1 MSAQQE
7 VQRIAARP
15 GRNKQR
21 LARLVT
27 EVLAPAPTVAG
38 LLLVVAWRSTPT
50 AAEAV
55 KWGLLA
61 SLFASVIPFLFILR
75 GVMRRRLTDHHVR
88 LREQRPIPL
97 IVGAASVLIG
107 LGLLAWAGAPREIVA
122 LVAAMLVGLVTSTL
136 VTLFWKLSIHTA
148 VTAGA
153 LVILVLVFGRAFLVM
168 TPVVGLVGWARVAS
182 GDHDLGQVLAGAALG
197 TTVAGVVFS
206 LLR

>member
-1 MSAQQE
+1 MSTQQE
-7 VQRIAARP
+7 VQRFAARP
-15 GRNKQR
+15 HRNKQR

-38 LLLVVAWRSTPT
+38 LLLIVAWRSAPT

-75 GVMRRRLTDHHVR
+75 GVRRRRLTDHHVR
-88 LREQRPIPL
+88 LREQRPVPL
-97 IVGAASVLIG
+97 LVGTASVLIG
-107 LGLLAWAGAPREIVA
+107 LGLLARWGAPREVVA
-122 LVAAMLVGLVTSTL
+122 LVAAMLVGLVTSML
-136 VTLFWKLSIHTA
+136 VTLFWKLLIHTA
-148 VTAGA
+148 VSAGA
-153 LVILVLVFGRAFLVM
+153 LVILVLVFGRWFLAM
-168 TPVVGLVGWARVAS
+168 TPVVGLVGWVAS
-182 GDHDLGQVLAGAALG
+182 GDHDVGQVLAGAALG

>member
-1 MSAQQE
+1 MSTQQE
-7 VQRIAARP
+7 VQRLAVPPRMK
-15 GRNKQR
+15 KQR
-21 LARLVT
+21 LARVVT

-38 LLLVVAWRSTPT
+38 LLLVVAWRSAPT

-107 LGLLAWAGAPREIVA
+107 LGLLAWSGAPREMVA

-153 LVILVLVFGRAFLVM
+153 LVILVLVFGRAFLAM

>member
-1 MSAQQE
+1 MSTHQQI
-7 VQRIAARP
+7 QRVAVRP
-15 GRNKQR
+15 HTSKQR

-38 LLLVVAWRSTPT
+38 LLLAVAWRSTPT

-97 IVGAASVLIG
+97 LVGAASVLIG
-107 LGLLAWAGAPREIVA
+107 LGLLAWWGAPRELVA
-122 LVAAMLVGLVTSTL
+122 LVAAMLVGLVTSML

-148 VTAGA
+148 VSAGA
-153 LVILVLVFGRAFLVM
+153 LVILVLVFGRGFFAL
-168 TPVVGLVGWARVAS
+168 TPLVGLVGWARVAS
-182 GDHDLGQVLAGAALG
+182 GDHDVGQVFAGAALG
-197 TTVAGVVFS
+197 STVAGAVFS

>member
-1 MSAQQE
+1 MSVQQE
-7 VQRIAARP
+7 VHEVTARP
-15 GRNKQR
+15 STIKQR
-21 LARLVT
+21 LARVVT

-38 LLLVVAWRSTPT
+38 LLLLVAWRSAPN

-88 LREQRPIPL
+88 VREQRPIPL
-97 IVGAASVLIG
+97 LFGIASVLIG
-107 LGLLAWAGAPREIVA
+107 LGLLAWAGAPRELVA
-122 LVAAMLVGLVTSTL
+122 LVAAMLVGLVTSLL
-136 VTLFWKLSIHTA
+136 VTLFWKLSVHTA

-153 LVILVLVFGRAFLVM
+153 LMILVLVFGRWLLAL
-168 TPVVGLVGWARVAS
+168 TPVVGLVGWARVAT
-182 GDHDLGQVLAGAALG
+182 GDHDVGQVLGGAALG
-197 TTVAGVVFS
+197 TAVAGVVFS

>member
-153 LVILVLVFGRAFLVM
+153 LVILVLVFGRAFLAM

>member
-1 MSAQQE
+1 MSVQQD
-7 VQRIAARP
+7 VHHVPTRP
-15 GRNKQR
+15 RTNKQR

-38 LLLVVAWRSTPT
+38 LLLIVAWRSAPT

-61 SLFASVIPFLFILR
+61 TLFASVIPFLFILR

-97 IVGAASVLIG
+97 LVGIASVLIG
-107 LGLLAWAGAPREIVA
+107 LWLLSWLGAPRELVA
-122 LVAAMLVGLVTSTL
+122 LVAAMLVGLVTSLL
-136 VTLFWKLSIHTA
+136 VTLFWKLSVHTA

-153 LVILVLVFGRAFLVM
+153 LVILVLVFGRSFLGL
-168 TPVVGLVGWARVAS
+168 TPVVALVAWARVVT
-182 GDHDLGQVLAGAALG
+182 GDHDVGQVLGGAVLG
-197 TTVAGVVFS
+197 TAVAGIVFS

>member
-1 MSAQQE
+1 MSTQQE
-7 VQRIAARP
+7 VQRVAVRP
-15 GRNKQR
+15 CTSKQR

-38 LLLVVAWRSTPT
+38 LLLAVAWRSTPT

-88 LREQRPIPL
+88 IREQRPIPL
-97 IVGAASVLIG
+97 LVGAASVLFG
-107 LGLLAWAGAPREIVA
+107 LGLLAWWGAPRQLVA
-122 LVAAMLVGLVTSTL
+122 LVAAMLVGLVTSML

-148 VTAGA
+148 VSAGA
-153 LVILVLVFGRAFLVM
+153 LVILVLVFGRGFLAL
-168 TPVVGLVGWARVAS
+168 TPLVGLVGWARVAS
-182 GDHDLGQVLAGAALG
+182 GDHDMGQVLAGAALG